1 MKDYLQPA
9 ATFALA
15 LAIAS
20 LGFTLPQLADAQGL
34 SYFDGHKNR
43 PIHIKCVSGCR

>member
-20 LGFTLPQLADAQGL
+20 LPLTIPIAAQAYSVVYL
-34 SYFDGHKNR
+34 RDST
-43 PIHIKCVSGCR
+43 VSVRHLNSCTN

>member
-20 LGFTLPQLADAQGL
+20 LGFTLPKAAAELNAYDTIAVTHLNSCAD
-34 SYFDGHKNR
+34 
-43 PIHIKCVSGCR
+43 